1 MKIGEIRYKEL
12 NGEKYREKCISIN
25 GIKVIVILPQNM
37 IHSQINH
44 TKVWSFL
51 RRTPN
56 LKVLESAKVN
66 MDRRSK
72 WFGQSLLKTVGIKFR
87 LQSLCDIYSQDFP
100 KTNKRTSANP
110 KTLTENNHLTNRRW
124 LKWSDLNILIQ
135 KIIRL
140 KVRLQLLKQDIIAS
154 STSIITLFGYPSI
167 ENVSLQGE

>member
-1 MKIGEIRYKEL
+1 
-12 NGEKYREKCISIN
+12 
-25 GIKVIVILPQNM
+25 M

-56 LKVLESAKVN
+56 LKVLESAKDEMRTKSMLTVLSLN
-66 MDRRSK
+66 MEQIAK
-72 WFGQSLLKTVGIKFR
+72 CLAR
-87 LQSLCDIYSQDFP
+87 LS
-100 KTNKRTSANP
+100 KTNKRISTNP
-110 KTLTENNHLTNRRW
+110 ETLTENNHLTNRRW

-140 KVRLQLLKQDIIAS
+140 IVRLQLLKQDIIAS
-154 STSIITLFGYPSI
+154 STSIITLFGYLNI